1 MEIDWTHELVE
12 QFDWHW
18 THHLRPRLNGLT
30 DDEYLWEPVPGAWS
44 VRPRAEA
51 TTPQAA
57 GSADTVMDYVY
68 PEPSPAPVTT
78 ISWRMG
84 HISIGIFG
92 MRAANHFGDGGVGYE
107 STDWPLTAAGGLAL
121 LERTYGAWRDGIK
134 ALDLDALGRAVG
146 PHEGPFAQYP
156 FAALILHIN
165 REAIHHGAE
174 ICLLRD
180 LYAQHTGGIR

>member
-1 MEIDWTHELVE
+1 MDIDWTHELVE

-18 THHLRPRLNGLT
+18 THHLRPRLDGLT
-30 DDEYLWEPVPGAWS
+30 DDEYLWEPVPGCWS
-44 VRPRAEA
+44 VRPREA
-51 TTPQAA
+51 AISPQAA
-57 GSADTVMDYVY
+57 GAGDTVMDYQY
-68 PEPSPAPVTT
+68 PEPSPVPVTT
-78 ISWRMG
+78 IAWRMG

-107 STDWPLTAAGGLAL
+107 STDWPLDAAGGLAL
-121 LERTYGAWRDGIK
+121 LERSYQAWLDGLS
-134 ALDLDALGRAVG
+134 ALDPDALARPVGR
-146 PHEGPFAQYP
+146 HEGPFAEYP

-180 LYAQHTGGIR
+180 LFAHQNGGTR